1 VRVVNRSARG
11 EAIVRL
17 HTILEHRGPIKFD
30 HDLVRIFIFFHVA
43 HLAQVLGL
51 HQRIVFAISLG
62 SGGFDWGVEGGQSNS
77 RRAV

>member
-1 VRVVNRSARG
+1 MNRSARG

-17 HTILEHRGPIKFD
+17 HTVLEHRGPIKPD
-30 HDLVRIFIFFHVA
+30 HGLVRIFVFLHIA

-62 SGGFDWGVEGGQSNS
+62 SEWVRLGGGG
-77 RRAV
+77 RTE